1 VAISTHFH
9 AGADPEQARAVYP
22 YYHEYLR
29 PKRPGGRGFVVDRAA
44 FDAGVS
50 PQGAIM
56 AGSAAEVTD
65 KLLGVRKTLGLD
77 RIFAQVNW
85 GGLPAALVEE
95 TIARY
100 ATEIAPPCARPE
112 RPSRPCALPGLL
124 ASRGARSFTAGRAI
138 G

>member
-9 AGADPEQARAVYP
+9 LPRGRRPCAGPRRLPLLPRVPATQATR
-22 YYHEYLR
+22 R
-29 PKRPGGRGFVVDRAA
+29 PGFVVDRAA

-56 AGSAAEVTD
+56 AGSPAEVTD

-100 ATEIAPPCARPE
+100 ATEIAP
-112 RPSRPCALPGLL
+112 AL
-124 ASRGARSFTAGRAI
+124 RSA
-138 G
+138 